1 MTLTS
6 TQRDVVDSFRS
17 AMEESLKGDARF
29 AGSERVDRADGS
41 MLATRFASVENPQVW
56 FEIAVR
62 PGIPQVRVGVMTDDR
77 WKSEDFEEKIEESG
91 DTMGEFVEMGFDE
104 ADLTWK
110 DPIVEHFRE
119 DMKYFYF
126 STSLDLATVDEL
138 AAPGTR
144 KKIRQMLDG
153 YFHAFGPFL
162 K

>member
-1 MTLTS
+1 MALTS
-6 TQRDVVDSFRS
+6 THLDVVDSFRTT
-17 AMEESLKGDARF
+17 MEEGLAGDPRF
-29 AGSERVDRADGS
+29 AKPERVDRPDGA
-41 MLATRFASVENPQVW
+41 MLATRWASVENPRVW

-62 PGIPQVRVGVMTDDR
+62 PGIPQVRVGVLTDDR

-126 STSLDLATVDEL
+126 ATSLDLGAVDEL
-138 AAPGTR
+138 SSGATR
-144 KKIRQMLDG
+144 GKIRKMMDG
-153 YFHAFGPFL
+153 YFHAFGAFL

>member
-1 MTLTS
+1 
-6 TQRDVVDSFRS
+6 
-17 AMEESLKGDARF
+17 
-29 AGSERVDRADGS
+29 VDRPDGA
-41 MLATRFASVENPQVW
+41 MLATRWPSVENPQVW

-126 STSLDLATVDEL
+126 STSLDIATLDEL
-138 AAPGTR
+138 AQGDTR

-153 YFHAFGPFL
+153 YFHAFGAFL